1 MAENIIG
8 SGENWLTEMST
19 ADLRALVKPATRI
32 DEERK
37 MSWYYDFKP
46 TRPIETDEGIKAKSK
61 RGDFVKN
68 WWATRWIK
76 AMEQVMDRGRLQ
88 RGRSYARKGQVL
100 SLEVGKGTVSARV
113 QGSRRTP
120 YKVTIEL
127 EPLSDSQWQ
136 KVMAALGERPY
147 FVAQLL
153 AGEMPQE
160 IEEAFTA
167 VKLNLFPGRRELR
180 QDCSCPDWADVCKHL
195 AAVHYILGE
204 RLDEDPFLLFQLRG
218 RARDAVLTALGPMT
232 AAPETAVMPAYAPAA
247 PLRDALETFWQ
258 TGAGLTHL
266 TLHIRPPES
275 TYPLLERLG
284 APDFLPEASRWL
296 QKTYDAVTETAV
308 SIAYPDETENTIE
321 KTGGEK

>member
-1 MAENIIG
+1 
-8 SGENWLTEMST
+8 
-19 ADLRALVKPATRI
+19 
-32 DEERK
+32 
-37 MSWYYDFKP
+37 MSWYYTYKP
-46 TRPIETDEGIKAKSK
+46 TRPIDTDEGIKAKSK

-100 SLEVGKGTVSARV
+100 SLEVGNGTVSARV

-120 YKVTIEL
+120 YKVTIAL

-218 RARDAVLTALGPMT
+218 RARDAILTALGPRT
-232 AAPETAVMPAYAPAA
+232 AAPETAVIPAYAPAA

-258 TGAGLTHL
+258 IGDGLAHL
-266 TLHIRPPES
+266 TLHIQPPES
-275 TYPLLERLG
+275 AYPLLERLG
-284 APDFLPEASRWL
+284 APDFLPEASRGL
-296 QKTYDAVTETAV
+296 QKAYDAVTETAV
-308 SIAYPDETENTIE
+308 SIAYPDETENIIG
-321 KTGGEK
+321 KTRGEK